1 MTGCFIS
8 FIFGPTRVNYYSC
21 KQCYKHFTRLYLQI
35 CKYWAILKLTS
46 SHKYCQIRYADAC
59 FDFLIRSI
67 YAVENEYFEFENT
80 RGYKWY

>member
-1 MTGCFIS
+1 MSIVKFDM
-8 FIFGPTRVNYYSC
+8 P
-21 KQCYKHFTRLYLQI
+21 
-35 CKYWAILKLTS
+35 
-46 SHKYCQIRYADAC
+46 DAC